1 MSVSVKAIFDK
12 ASKVK
17 NFMNNLNKV
26 KSIDLE
32 KLTPEQKEQLLKELI
47 EAKKEDEVVENVL
60 EDVVYT
66 FNTMKSKMRLV
77 TSGNAMFDKS
87 VYEGA
92 KETIKLIEDY
102 VRAYDRYEKEIGLDK
117 IINGEV

>member
-1 MSVSVKAIFDK
+1 MSVSVKAIFEK

-32 KLTPEQKEQLLKELI
+32 KLTPEQKEQLLRELI

-60 EDVVYT
+60 EDVVHT
-66 FNTMKSKMRLV
+66 FNKMKSKMRLL

-102 VRAYDRYEKEIGLDK
+102 VKAYDRYEKEIGPDK

>member
-1 MSVSVKAIFDK
+1 MSVSVKAIFEK

-60 EDVVYT
+60 EDVVHT
-66 FNTMKSKMRLV
+66 FNKMKSKCV
-77 TSGNAMFDKS
+77 
-87 VYEGA
+87 
-92 KETIKLIEDY
+92 
-102 VRAYDRYEKEIGLDK
+102 
-117 IINGEV
+117 

>member
-1 MSVSVKAIFDK
+1 MSVSVKAIFEK

-32 KLTPEQKEQLLKELI
+32 KLTPEQKEQLLRELI

-60 EDVVYT
+60 EDVVHT
-66 FNTMKSKMRLV
+66 FNKMKSKCV
-77 TSGNAMFDKS
+77 
-87 VYEGA
+87 
-92 KETIKLIEDY
+92 
-102 VRAYDRYEKEIGLDK
+102 
-117 IINGEV
+117 